1 MVVAVAQTGGA
12 FSAPTLGGTP
22 TSMGVPSDIWQQH
35 PGPVPGIHAMS
46 NLIRKKVA
54 QGQVAPS
61 GNGGAGGPALGSI
74 QNLMPNAGW
83 FNRLDPNIMS
93 GITEPYMDAHQ
104 RLMEQMNLQ
113 GQLGGGAGMSPAA
126 AAFSGEFGAEMGK
139 GIGLQAWNMIS
150 PIQQIPYSML
160 TGLVGQGMPTPV
172 VQPQTGG
179 IGGGIAGAGMGALA
193 GYQATGN
200 PWGAAAGGL
209 AGLFGGIR

>member
-1 MVVAVAQTGGA
+1 
-12 FSAPTLGGTP
+12 
-22 TSMGVPSDIWQQH
+22 
-35 PGPVPGIHAMS
+35 MS
-46 NLIRKKVA
+46 NLIPKNVA

-61 GNGGAGGPALGSI
+61 GNGVAGGPALGSI

-93 GITEPYMDAHQ
+93 GTAEPYMDAHQ

-172 VQPQTGG
+172 VSP
-179 IGGGIAGAGMGALA
+179 GGGGFASALSGAGAGALG
-193 GYQATGN
+193 GYSIGG
-200 PWGAAAGGL
+200 PWGAAVGGA
-209 AGLFGGIR
+209 AGLLGGIR